1 MDTTGSKL
9 IGGCA
14 FCAGYSFSK
23 ILSARRGILYPP
35 SCQWFFMPWWWCS
48 CSARHFL
55 LTTRCSP
62 WQDMAKSGVKVRVSK
77 IPLRLGKAAGL
88 VYGPAWWKTHSKWGL
103 ANIGQPVDGSNI
115 SDPLSF
121 DLSLFIIIYL
131 YFIYIS
137 FFLWDLISI
146 LMGFQDVRGNCDHT
160 KRSRGHGVGPGAH
173 HCLWLNAM
181 SSRLERKP
189 GKTREPSEDRQLL
202 VQLLKAM
209 LTINWHFY
217 WS

>member
-1 MDTTGSKL
+1 MWLVSSQWILLGQNWLGS
-9 IGGCA
+9 A
-14 FCAGYSFSK
+14 FCAGYSGP

-77 IPLRLGKAAGL
+77 IPLQLGNGRSSMVQLGL
-88 VYGPAWWKTHSKWGL
+88 THSKWGL

-115 SDPLSF
+115 S
-121 DLSLFIIIYL
+121 FILWFISIYL

-137 FFLWDLISI
+137 FFIWDLISI

-160 KRSRGHGVGPGAH
+160 KRSRGPGVGPGAH

-181 SSRLERKP
+181 SSRLEHTSRILAAVP
-189 GKTREPSEDRQLL
+189 GSGSDLQKVSEC
-202 VQLLKAM
+202 
-209 LTINWHFY
+209 
-217 WS
+217 